1 MNIKTEYDVNSGRII
16 NSDEKDN
23 FIKNKMVEQSII
35 QDLSKNMADGISGKT
50 SKVAMMAAS
59 MVLLSI
65 IITAKTISNI
75 LENIADKTERAL
87 LNEETG
93 TNLFK
98 KNSITGYNEVGC
110 IDIKKSAITVD
121 EVRQIAKK
129 YNIPIACQK
138 DNFVYVH
145 LDNQKVLSQYLM
157 NAYRNNEI
165 GLDATIDYKN
175 AKNQVEQISKRN
187 VYEELKKLSQKNP
200 DAVKEY
206 SLGYILPQKNR
217 TGMLNQRK
225 AEDEIAI
232 LKRANIPFS
241 YVPGSNEKMI
251 YANPQQIRFLQNE
264 YEKSFYQCFSL
275 QDNGFFERDNILKEL
290 YKANPRALV
299 VEYKDEPDKLYLSPS
314 DVSLLKERFQQW
326 EQNKFIQHPYKFHPA
341 DIETVK
347 KYCVD
352 NNISFQR
359 DGYQFSFKSKDF
371 DKMNYFIG
379 QMLAHSQEEEIER
392 AFDGREN
399 EIDSNKDSSEEN
411 ENADDE
417 FNQENEEFIEVFD
430 DELDEEP
437 KKEKKEKSNNT
448 DTKSDNASSYQQN
461 NYDDVYKQNED
472 NLSFYDYYRN
482 PDNDYSKSNPH
493 DFVYQDVSKEDVTQ
507 HIQDNAMSSYIEQAI
522 NITNMSEDEYNK
534 YYYQDSYHEENS
546 SYDNDNN
553 NRNKNDS
560 QNTND
565 NSDNVNN
572 NRNEDNH
579 YNDNIN
585 NDTKSSDSYNNQNE
599 NPQSRES
606 QPEGIYVSK
615 EDFNKAIESQVLK
628 FNDGSSYYIS
638 NGAVY
643 DSKTNEKQHLSPNEK
658 SPHSYS
664 KFIESHQ
671 GISTDSYHS
680 VVQFMAS
687 KAPSYDAQHS
697 YNAYSQKQYTSQT
710 YTANPYQDYSS
721 KAYGKK
727 EESYQDIL
735 KKVQENNER
744 MDSANK
750 RNSSERSY
758 SGYQGSFVN
767 SQIETKTSNPF
778 SSVVSSMDYSV
789 SKTKSNY
796 SMRYAQNYGIGN
808 RGTALSGDLFNKAA
822 LLESR
827 NIVSNNISSLASPT
841 KASTLYM
848 NSEANL
854 IKRAGRSFLN
864 QQLGRIPGACT
875 TFSVVSLQRKLI
887 SQSINALDNK
897 SLSKELRGLASSIG
911 ISPKARF
918 SYMGKTYSFND
929 LGNDINGKNIG
940 GYIGLTRSLMKKEAD
955 LKNIIAN
962 SNDKDKVKKAKETL
976 EAFQKQL
983 NGTDLKAV
991 EAKLLNLA
999 KKGNL
1004 KNVSSDDLVNFYFRD
1019 KLKNNKFDI
1028 HKLSLKDKK
1037 LLSNTGFSELGT
1049 FLLRTTAGSATG
1061 TFFSDTVG
1069 NARKFIGIYKRI
1081 RKDLKK
1087 YRQIDPLSNKNV
1099 LNFGKNVLEAGK
1111 GVTKVASM
1119 PFTIDGRNKIAEN
1132 TKKSIN
1138 NIKNSKKNIKKV
1150 KNKVN
1155 NVVNSVKNTI
1165 RDLRKLK
1172 LKRISLRDAVRGTA
1186 NMARQTGL
1194 AIYHGPRNLFRII
1207 RNNFNPILAL
1217 KTKIKATITMIK
1229 AMLPFIG
1236 GFLLFDI
1243 IFGVV
1248 MFIIMFMMYFS
1259 VASEP
1264 NYVKANFLR
1273 LSRLETYLYDPALLG
1288 VTTGGKNDNL
1298 DKLFEK
1304 DNFLQSTYPADYS
1317 NYWGNYPI
1325 VFGIETLEDYETS
1338 RNYMTLVRGYL
1349 RIKNN
1354 ECSWNDLENEKYNNY
1369 CEALDGLSLAGE
1381 DGTGKY
1387 INGFRNYNTDG
1398 SFSTENFKI
1407 RTWYNTP
1414 VIEGDNLL
1422 NQGIYDGI
1430 MMVPV
1435 KGDATLRKTG
1445 MSSNILSI
1453 ISMTAYVFQQDFQS
1467 EGIAHS
1473 SILETLA
1480 QDSSLT
1486 PEGYQWIEISVSN
1499 SVPNYLSVSKSEDS
1513 DTDAS
1518 SDELDE
1524 DLSDDDLEDFDEVK
1538 NDVDNSSN
1546 SSGTQ
1551 TIRVLVKEG
1560 NEGINKALIQNLY
1573 EEENG
1578 NIDSLN
1584 ARLKKSYQVLTLSE
1598 IQQLYHDNTN
1608 DRYVLT
1614 QLSNRQENI
1623 TNYMI
1628 DMYGASHQINV
1639 SFNPDSYSEIEAC
1652 DSTLQNGV
1660 DTKED
1665 AVELFKLHKAVYDG
1679 EGNAKSLNPDRN
1691 NLSCQNEM
1699 SCKLNHTG
1707 LLEVQG
1713 IEQEW
1718 YQNKQYTQG
1727 NIVPDKNNNIN
1738 DLEAIQSMID
1748 YCEYEHM
1755 RPALYP
1761 YTATITYSITHYRYY
1776 KNGVKLK
1783 IPEPYDIQ
1791 YTTSVTINAYAE
1803 GVTAETNKNYSSG
1816 NDITAMSEADL
1827 IAAGYVPSNAHGVFV
1842 SSPVKSSDE
1851 PSVPATYMCEDATD
1865 DGSENSYLH
1874 EYHHCGGHFYLQLEI
1889 ATSDFSTGKSHDLF
1903 AVDDNSDSAHNNISG
1918 GDYSYAELYG
1928 EDWVKMSYGGRW
1940 RNKVEDEDGH
1950 VYTEADLLSMA
1961 QVLNQ
1966 IDPAEQLGLTNPE
1979 ELDTLYVARAIDY
1992 DYMIYGPGGDEDIS
2006 ANGERYKKFVPE
2018 RIRTVDDST
2027 SALEGVSGNTEVYH
2041 IKGASRLNT
2050 KLEFSIREQ
2059 MSEQL
2064 DGSDSRYQFLCLGL
2078 RSVGNIG
2085 YYYGGSSG
2093 IVKYGCFPQGL
2104 DCSGYVSWLFKQWYY
2119 ESYKY
2124 LVENN
2129 ADWIAK
2135 HPSFPL
2141 RGFNSRMS
2149 RFSTTGFASDTSGL
2163 FVPVNGEL
2171 KPGDLL
2177 LKTSGVAS
2185 GSTSSNHTAI
2195 YLGYMTLDVTGYRN
2209 YDGEKTGYWILQ
2221 EGGSAENT
2229 NIACYDTYE
2238 ELMNKFNQRVTFA
2251 YWDALDNM

>member
-1 MNIKTEYDVNSGRII
+1 MNIKTEYDINSGRII
-16 NSDEKDN
+16 NSDEKND

-35 QDLSKNMADGISGKT
+35 QDLSKNIADGISGKT

-59 MVLLSI
+59 LVLLSI
-65 IITAKTISNI
+65 IISAKTISNI
-75 LENIADKTERAL
+75 LNNIADKTERAL
-87 LNEETG
+87 LNEEAG

-145 LDNQKVLSQYLM
+145 LDNQKILSQHLI

-165 GLDATIDYKN
+165 GLDATIEYKN
-175 AKNQVEQISKRN
+175 AKNQVEKISKRN
-187 VYEELKKLSQKNP
+187 VYEELKKLSQENP

-251 YANPQQIRFLQNE
+251 YANPQQIRFLQKE

-275 QDNGFFERDNILKEL
+275 QDKGFFERDNILKEL

-359 DGYQFSFKSKDF
+359 DGCQFSFKSKDF
-371 DKMNYFIG
+371 DKINYFIG

-399 EIDSNKDSSEEN
+399 ESDSDKDSSKEN
-411 ENADDE
+411 EDTDDE
-417 FNQENEEFIEVFD
+417 FNQENEEFIEIFD

-448 DTKSDNASSYQQN
+448 DTKSDNTSSYQQN
-461 NYDDVYKQNED
+461 NYDDVYKQNKD

-482 PDNDYSKSNPH
+482 PDNDYSKSNPQ
-493 DFVYQDVSKEDVTQ
+493 DFAYQDISKEDVTQ

-534 YYYQDSYHEENS
+534 YYYQDSHHEENS

-553 NRNKNDS
+553 DRNKNDS

-585 NDTKSSDSYNNQNE
+585 NDTKSSDIYNNQNE
-599 NPQSRES
+599 NSQSRES

-680 VVQFMAS
+680 VVQSMAS

-710 YTANPYQDYSS
+710 HTANPYQDYSS

-727 EESYQDIL
+727 EESYQDVL

-758 SGYQGSFVN
+758 SGYHGSFVN

-854 IKRAGRSFLN
+854 IKRTGRNFLN
-864 QQLGRIPGACT
+864 QQMGRIPGACT

-897 SLSKELRGLASSIG
+897 SLSKELRGLASSID

-1004 KNVSSDDLVNFYFRD
+1004 KNASSDDLVNFYFRNKFD
-1019 KLKNNKFDI
+1019 NNKFDI
-1028 HKLSLKDKK
+1028 RKLSAKDKK
-1037 LLSNTGFSELGT
+1037 LLSNAGFSELGT
-1049 FLLRTTAGSATG
+1049 FLLRATAGSATG
-1061 TFFSDTVG
+1061 AFFSDTIG
-1069 NARKFIGIYKRI
+1069 NTKKFINIYKNV
-1081 RKDLKK
+1081 KSVLKK
-1087 YRQIDPLSNKNV
+1087 YRKLDPLSNKNV

-1111 GVTKVASM
+1111 GAAKVASM
-1119 PFTIDGRNKIAEN
+1119 PFTKNGRKVIVDKSA
-1132 TKKSIN
+1132 KSIKTLN
-1138 NIKNSKKNIKKV
+1138 KGIKQVPKSLNKAANSIKNI
-1150 KNKVN
+1150 
-1155 NVVNSVKNTI
+1155 
-1165 RDLRKLK
+1165 RKLK
-1172 LKRISLRDAVRGTA
+1172 LKRISVRDALRGTKNIA
-1186 NMARQTGL
+1186 KNVGL

-1207 RNNFNPILAL
+1207 RNHFNPILAL
-1217 KTKIKATITMIK
+1217 KTKMKATITMIK
-1229 AMLPFIG
+1229 AMLPFMG

-1243 IFGVV
+1243 IFGAV

-1304 DNFLQSTYPADYS
+1304 DNFLESATSTDFS
-1317 NYWGNYPI
+1317 KYWGDYPI
-1325 VFGIETLEDYETS
+1325 VFGLETS
-1338 RNYMTLVRGYL
+1338 ENYLTLVRGYL
-1349 RIKNN
+1349 RVKGDTKA
-1354 ECSWNDLENEKYNNY
+1354 SWSDLEDEKYDDY
-1369 CEALDGLSLAGE
+1369 CKALDDLSLAGE

-1387 INGFRNYNTDG
+1387 INGFRNYNANGT
-1398 SFSTENFKI
+1398 FSTDNFKI
-1407 RTWYNTP
+1407 RTWYNEP
-1414 VIEGDNLL
+1414 IIEGDDYL

-1435 KGDATLRKTG
+1435 KPEFMLYKTG

-1499 SVPNYLSVSKSEDS
+1499 SVPNYLSVTKSEDS
-1513 DTDAS
+1513 DTDNS
-1518 SDELDE
+1518 SGELDE
-1524 DLSDDDLEDFDEVK
+1524 DLSDDDLEDIDEVK
-1538 NDVDNSSN
+1538 NDMDNSSN

-1560 NEGINKALIQNLY
+1560 DEGINKALIQNLY

-1584 ARLKKSYQVLTLSE
+1584 ARLKKSYQVLTLEE
-1598 IQQLYHDNTN
+1598 IQELYYENSD
-1608 DRYVLT
+1608 DEYILT
-1614 QLSNRQENI
+1614 QLSDRQENI

-1652 DSTLQNGV
+1652 DDVLQNKV
-1660 DTKED
+1660 DTKDD

-1679 EGNAKSLNPDRN
+1679 EGNAKSLDVDRN

-1707 LLEVQG
+1707 LISVQG
-1713 IEQEW
+1713 IEEEW
-1718 YQNKQYTQG
+1718 YQSKQYTQG

-1738 DLEAIQSMID
+1738 DLEAIQSMIE

-1761 YTATITYSITHYRYY
+1761 YTATITY
-1776 KNGVKLK
+1776 
-1783 IPEPYDIQ
+1783 
-1791 YTTSVTINAYAE
+1791 YTTEEQLKPDGKSYVPKRTYEQEHTTSITINAYAE
-1803 GVTAETNKNYSSG
+1803 GVTADTNKNYSSS

-1827 IAAGYVPSNAHGVFV
+1827 IAAGYIPSNGHNASV
-1842 SSPVKSSDE
+1842 SSPVKTSDT
-1851 PSVPATYMCEDATD
+1851 PSVPASYMCEDEME
-1865 DGSENSYLH
+1865 GGGENPYLH

-1889 ATSDFSTGKSHDLF
+1889 ATSDFSTAKSHDLF

-1940 RNKVEDEDGH
+1940 RNKVEEEDENGV
-1950 VYTEADLLSMA
+1950 VYVTKESDLLSMA

-1966 IDPAEQLGLTNPE
+1966 IDPAEQLGLTDSE
-1979 ELDTLYVARAIDY
+1979 ELGSLYVSRAIDY

-2018 RIRTVDDST
+2018 RVDTTV
-2027 SALEGVSGNTEVYH
+2027 SALGYEFSSSHTINH
-2041 IKGASRLNT
+2041 IKGASRLNSN
-2050 KLEFSIREQ
+2050 LEFSIREQ
-2059 MSEQL
+2059 ISEQL

-2129 ADWIAK
+2129 ADWTAK

-2177 LKTSGVAS
+2177 LKTTGVAS